1 MRNQHAPDLTELTA
15 EEMAAVSGG
24 DLVPGN
30 NGFGDL
36 YNWFVGVIVGTST
49 GGSGSGSGSGTD
61 TDPNSPTSI

>member
-24 DLVPGN
+24 DLVPVN

-36 YNWFVGVIVGTST
+36 YNWFVLVIAGTST
-49 GGSGSGSGSGTD
+49 GGSSSGSGSDAG